1 VCIVKGFIG
10 ACSEHVSE
18 ELRQTIEGN
27 KQRMLEMLQCVHDAS
42 AAQLLFA
49 AASGSCLHH

>member
-1 VCIVKGFIG
+1 MKGFIG

-18 ELRQTIEGN
+18 ELRQTNEGY
-27 KQRMLEMLQCVHDAS
+27 KQRMLKMLQCVHDAS